1 MKTIRNQNKNGR
13 PKKEEA
19 DRKKYKLTVKMETG
33 EYFSF
38 RAKVRLAGLNQSE
51 YIRRCI
57 AKSEVKQRL
66 TSEHLGYI
74 RQLTGMANNIN
85 QIARKANAAG
95 YAEVHPGWMRQIAS
109 LDNLIKRIEE

>member
-1 MKTIRNQNKNGR
+1 MKTIRNRNKNGR
-13 PKKEEA
+13 PKKDEA
-19 DRKKYKLTVKMETG
+19 DRKKYKLTVKMETE

-38 RAKVRLAGLNQSE
+38 RAKVRSAGLTQSE

-74 RQLTGMANNIN
+74 RQLAGMANNIN
-85 QIARKANAAG
+85 QIARKAHTAG
-95 YAEVHPGWMRQIAS
+95 YAEVHPEWMQQIAG

>member
-1 MKTIRNQNKNGR
+1 MKTIKNQNKNGR

-19 DRKKYKLTVKMETG
+19 DRKKYKLTVKMETE

-38 RAKVRLAGLNQSE
+38 RAKVRSAGLTQSE

-74 RQLTGMANNIN
+74 YP
-85 QIARKANAAG
+85 AACRYG
-95 YAEVHPGWMRQIAS
+95 KQHQSDCP
-109 LDNLIKRIEE
+109 

>member
-13 PKKEEA
+13 PKKDEA
-19 DRKKYKLTVKMETG
+19 DRKKYKLTVKMETK

-38 RAKVRLAGLNQSE
+38 KAKARLAGLTQSE

-57 AKSEVKQRL
+57 AKSEVKQHL
-66 TSEHLGYI
+66 TPEHLGYI
-74 RQLTGMANNIN
+74 RQLAGMANNIN
-85 QIARKANAAG
+85 QVARKANTIG
-95 YAEVHPGWMRQIAS
+95 YMEAHQEWLQSIKS

>member
-13 PKKEEA
+13 PKKDEA
-19 DRKKYKLTVKMETG
+19 DRKKYKLTVKMETK

-38 RAKVRLAGLNQSE
+38 KAKARLAGLTQSE

-66 TSEHLGYI
+66 TSGHLAYI
-74 RQLTGMANNIN
+74 RQLAGMANNIN

-95 YAEVHPGWMRQIAS
+95 YMEVHPECMQSIES

>member
-1 MKTIRNQNKNGR
+1 MKTIRNQNQNGR
-13 PKKEEA
+13 PKKDEA
-19 DRKKYKLTVKMETG
+19 DRKKYKLTVKMETK

-38 RAKVRLAGLNQSE
+38 KAKARLAGLTQSE

-57 AKSEVKQRL
+57 TKSEVKQRL

-74 RQLTGMANNIN
+74 RQLAGMANNIN

-95 YAEVHPGWMRQIAS
+95 YVEVHPEWMQQTAS
-109 LDNLIKRIEE
+109 LDNLIKCIEE

>member
-13 PKKEEA
+13 PKKDEA
-19 DRKKYKLTVKMETG
+19 DRKKYKLTVKMETK

-38 RAKVRLAGLNQSE
+38 RAKVRSAGLTQSE

-57 AKSEVKQRL
+57 VKSEVKQRL

-74 RQLTGMANNIN
+74 RQLAGMANNIN
-85 QIARKANAAG
+85 QIARKANGAG
-95 YAEVHPGWMRQIAS
+95 YAEVHPEWVQSIKS